1 VTARR
6 CFHRHPHPERTR
18 RGVSIASGFPAPRL
32 YNEYR
37 GKLGQDD
44 LPNPEVLAQGIADD
58 LEAALEKFSII
69 VEKLKG

>member
-1 VTARR
+1 
-6 CFHRHPHPERTR
+6 
-18 RGVSIASGFPAPRL
+18 
-32 YNEYR
+32 
-37 GKLGQDD
+37 